1 MFDSTFL
8 IINVPDLPTHF
19 SRQDQPHESGEL
31 WEDGERAGPRKKHTL
46 GRRRKGHAWSKTEP
60 CFQKHPDPDAFAQ
73 IYSQHRRESPGTET
87 DQPQGISCKWIVASV
102 AFSPNERRVH
112 VGNKKTEENA
122 SCPTSRRSLHALLL
136 APMTATGN
144 CDSGVQKPRM
154 GQTNV
159 VIVCN
164 WHRSGSPP
172 GLGVDIAA
180 AASSA
185 DHHLP
190 SRSASAA
197 SVPPYVASA
206 AQRLRPA
213 FRPGS

>member
-1 MFDSTFL
+1 M
-8 IINVPDLPTHF
+8 P
-19 SRQDQPHESGEL
+19 
-31 WEDGERAGPRKKHTL
+31 GPRRNHVSKSTQTRTPLPKLLPNTAVRVPGPKPISPRGYHANGSWRLLLFRRMKGGCMSGTRKQKKCVVSN
-46 GRRRKGHAWSKTEP
+46 K
-60 CFQKHPDPDAFAQ
+60 
-73 IYSQHRRESPGTET
+73 
-87 DQPQGISCKWIVASV
+87 CKQVQ
-102 AFSPNERRVH
+102 
-112 VGNKKTEENA
+112 
-122 SCPTSRRSLHALLL
+122 TSRRSLHALLL
-136 APMTATGN
+136 APMTATEN
-144 CDSGVQKPRM
+144 CISGVQKPRM

-164 WHRSGSPP
+164 WHRSESQT

-185 DHHLP
+185 DHHHP

-206 AQRLRPA
+206 ARRLHLA